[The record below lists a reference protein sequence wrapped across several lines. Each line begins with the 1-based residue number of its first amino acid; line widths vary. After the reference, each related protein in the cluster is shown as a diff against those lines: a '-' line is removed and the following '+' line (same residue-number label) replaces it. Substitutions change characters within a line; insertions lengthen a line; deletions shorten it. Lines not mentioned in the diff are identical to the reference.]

1 MEVPSFWTL
10 ADVDEFEAAIM
21 EEKKLD
27 LASCILPASTLG
39 ATGVLSISPT
49 VISSS
54 TGALLATGSTL
65 SRASFLR
72 LGSRFTTTD
81 AEEFPRFSAV
91 LANCC
96 WYFLCMS
103 S

>member
-1 MEVPSFWTL
+1 
-10 ADVDEFEAAIM
+10 M

-39 ATGVLSISPT
+39 GALNISPT

-54 TGALLATGSTL
+54 TGARLATGSTL
-65 SRASFLR
+65 SSASFLT
-72 LGSRFTTTD
+72 LVSRFTTIE
-81 AEEFPRFSAV
+81 AEELPRFSAV

-103 S
+103 SW